1 MPFSIL
7 LALLTALS
15 TNTPPARSQPERPAP
30 QRVRLEEGMPIYLRA
45 FAAEQTRRLAE
56 KRARVNARSPQCVG
70 GTGAVVSRP
79 WNRNRRAAQPALF
92 TGRLHSPDGRGIE
105 GARVTI
111 HPLRLVTR
119 SSADGTFRFAIPP
132 QLLGTGESLAVSI
145 QAIGYGPRRE
155 DVTLEAGDS
164 AHLSA
169 TLCRQTIRLSQ
180 VAAAPAMARLG
191 AARRS

>member
-7 LALLTALS
+7 LALLTALRL
-15 TNTPPARSQPERPAP
+15 NAVPASSRPEVPKW

-56 KRARVNARSPQCVG
+56 KRALANAHTRQCVD

-79 WNRNRRAAQPALF
+79 WNHSRKATQPALF
-92 TGRLHSPDGRGIE
+92 TGRLTSATGGAIR
-105 GARVTI
+105 GARITI
-111 HPLRLVTR
+111 RPLGLLTR
-119 SSADGTFRFAIPP
+119 TSDDGSFRFSIPP
-132 QLLGTGESLAVSI
+132 QQLGMGQSLAVSI

-164 AHLSA
+164 AYLSA
-169 TLCRQTIRLSQ
+169 TLCRQTIQVSQ
-180 VAAAPAMARLG
+180 IAAVPVTNRPG
-191 AARRS
+191 SGQGS